1 MTHAKPVSPSSLPRA
16 IRWAIPIG
24 LIVAA
29 IIQGAAYWP
38 GIMTWDAINQ
48 YGQSTSGVFDDW
60 HPPVMAW
67 LWRRL
72 IAVAP
77 GPAPMFFTQ
86 LALYWTGYGL
96 IIADALRRR
105 QAGAAMIVAIGAL
118 MPFPLAIMGAVLKDC
133 LMEGLLLTA
142 VGLFIWSG
150 PERGWAA
157 RLPAMLLLVAA
168 GLLRFNAFLATLP
181 LLIALLPA
189 PCRRTWVRTAIAAA
203 LILPL
208 TLASMPIVNRL
219 IGAEDSGVQLSLV
232 IFDLGGITRHTGLD
246 MFPPIGVADP
256 VAINARCY
264 HPVKWDSYSSWAD
277 PECPISFERI
287 DAWMTDKSERPIAML
302 ARAIIAHPL
311 AYAQH
316 RLAHFN
322 MNARFLI
329 HDEVEG
335 PAPDKAIDNEWGFVV
350 PPNPALRLINQ
361 LAVWSIHT
369 PLGWPI
375 WWMALASGLLILSR
389 TMPSRWLIAPIAVSA
404 LAYGLGY
411 LLFSVSSE
419 LRYHLWTITGTMIA
433 AAYVSAD
440 LLNGHSVSR
449 RRAIASLAPALCVA
463 ILCAIWRLS

>member
-1 MTHAKPVSPSSLPRA
+1 M
-16 IRWAIPIG
+16 IP
-24 LIVAA
+24 LILMVAA
-29 IIQGAAYWP
+29 ITQGAAYWP
-38 GIMTWDAINQ
+38 GIMTWDSINQ

-67 LWRRL
+67 LWRQL
-72 IAVAP
+72 IAIKA
-77 GPAPMFFTQ
+77 GPAPMFVIQ
-86 LALYWTGYGL
+86 VALYWTGYGL
-96 IIADALRRR
+96 ILADAFRRR
-105 QAGAAMIVAIGAL
+105 QAKAAIVVTIGAL
-118 MPFPLAIMGAVLKDC
+118 MPFPLAIMGSVLKDC

-142 VGLFIWSG
+142 VGLFVWSG
-150 PERGWAA
+150 PQRGWAV

-181 LLIALLPA
+181 LLVALLPT
-189 PCRRTWVRTAIAAA
+189 PWRRTWLRSAIAA
-203 LILPL
+203 LLFLPL
-208 TLASMPIVNRL
+208 LLLSMPIANRF
-219 IGAEDSGVQLSLV
+219 IGADDSGVQLSLV
-232 IFDLGGITRHTGLD
+232 IFDLGGITKNTGID

-256 VAINARCY
+256 VAVNGRCY

-287 DAWMTDKSERPIAML
+287 DAWMTEKGARPIAML
-302 ARAIIAHPL
+302 AQAIYAHPL
-311 AYAQH
+311 AYAEH

-322 MNARFLI
+322 INARFLI

-335 PAPDKAIDNEWGFVV
+335 PAPDKAIENEWGFIV
-350 PPNPALRLINQ
+350 PTNPALRLINQ
-361 LAVWSIHT
+361 LAVWSIHS

-389 TMPSRWLIAPIAVSA
+389 SMPSRWLIAPITLSA

-411 LLFSVSSE
+411 LVFSVSSE

-433 AAYVSAD
+433 AAYVTAD

-449 RRAIASLAPALCVA
+449 NQVVASLAPALCVGV
-463 ILCAIWRLS
+463 LCAVWRLG